1 MSRAA
6 ALSLATAKRWSSSS
20 DLLTNHKSHG
30 RELSHKMRALLRET
44 AQPVA
49 VVTSFMPM
57 PKEHAPQPT
66 SSSAQPSSLRSPPPP
81 TGSVMTTGT
90 TSPFHG
96 ATLSSFTSISMA
108 PHHLVAF
115 SLRVPSRMAASLADL
130 SSAAQQPSSSA
141 HMVINLLA
149 APQTHAA
156 ILFSRPDL
164 HPRPF
169 EDPGIQ
175 WSLSRDGL
183 PVLHG
188 CLGALSCRVVGAPWP
203 LNNLTVLGDKPSSKV
218 EGTRDGGDIESEL
231 FIAEV
236 LRVEDVPQA
245 VDVRDDDTIRTLP
258 LVYHRRRYTTTT
270 DQLPLNQKTNS

>member
-1 MSRAA
+1 MSRAT

-20 DLLTNHKSHG
+20 DLLTNHKSHA

-66 SSSAQPSSLRSPPPP
+66 SSSAQSSS
-81 TGSVMTTGT
+81 SM

-236 LRVEDVPQA
+236 LRVEDVPQV
-245 VDVRDDDTIRTLP
+245 VDVGDDDTIRTLP